1 MESCKCHVKRSRTTH
16 DISAHQ
22 PLSAG
27 DGPVIK
33 IMQEWVRT
41 LKLYRDTNK
50 ATRANNCE
58 EYLRRVLEWRA
69 NTAQQL
75 NMAPGAVLT
84 DHLAKKAISHACTRA
99 CANTCTY
106 ACSHTQTLTHH
117 RTPAIPRTFQIV
129 LTKTTTTQ
137 VKPSSC
143 NAGTK
148 SRPNTTHDFPP
159 QALQQL
165 GVRINSVAKL
175 AATMEAAIEELEPAA
190 SASASSTE
198 TSTCTPITLPIGLWK
213 PNRWQLAAPSKKK
226 KAAWEVGF

>member
-1 MESCKCHVKRSRTTH
+1 M
-16 DISAHQ
+16 
-22 PLSAG
+22 
-27 DGPVIK
+27 
-33 IMQEWVRT
+33 
-41 LKLYRDTNK
+41 
-50 ATRANNCE
+50 
-58 EYLRRVLEWRA
+58 
-69 NTAQQL
+69 
-75 NMAPGAVLT
+75 
-84 DHLAKKAISHACTRA
+84 HARTRA
-99 CANTCTY
+99 CANTRTY